1 MVEKRFNIM
10 AGEKM
15 AEKKM
20 EEPAK
25 TEARAGDKD
34 YRLWAAICYVLPVLG
49 GIIVLLTDKK
59 NDKKLVFHA
68 WQSLIAG
75 IVLWLVTM
83 VLSFVLI
90 GCIVGPLGYLVMLF
104 WAYKM
109 YTGEEVL
116 VPTISEYAKKQ
127 VK

>member
-1 MVEKRFNIM
+1 M

-15 AEKKM
+15 AEKKK

-25 TEARAGDKD
+25 AEAPAGDKD

-49 GIIVLLTDKK
+49 AIIVLLTDKK

-75 IVLWLVTM
+75 IVLWAVTF
-83 VLSFVLI
+83 VLSWVLI
-90 GCIVGPLGYLVMLF
+90 GCLVGPLGYLLMLF

-109 YTGEEVL
+109 YSGEEVE
-116 VPTISEYAKKQ
+116 VPTISEYARKQ